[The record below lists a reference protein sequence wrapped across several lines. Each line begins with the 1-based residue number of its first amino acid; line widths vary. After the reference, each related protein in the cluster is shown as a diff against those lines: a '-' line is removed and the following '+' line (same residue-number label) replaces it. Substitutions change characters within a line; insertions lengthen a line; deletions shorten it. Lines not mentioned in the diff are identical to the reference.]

1 MKKLISIICFLLV
14 CTAYISAVDIWT
26 ASSYENI
33 FRDKKKAISDK
44 DSYDLTM
51 VKNESESF
59 QILLRDN
66 QDFIIKEITFSDLK
80 SGTNVISSSNLSY
93 NFVEY
98 VYMKNNSIH
107 QDPKSLIRNGEGY
120 YPDPLSN
127 EKTISVKA
135 NETQPI
141 WITISTPAGCTAGIY
156 AGNVSITTSG
166 GSFKTDLKVKVAD
179 ITIPDPAKAN
189 FRFMHH
195 QQIAGTWF
203 YDATATHHPQ
213 DVIVQ
218 LYKYERWTPKWWE
231 LLDNM
236 AMHLKKSRVN
246 VLFIN
251 TQQLLLDGGTS
262 LNNDVY
268 TFNWSRF
275 DEYIQFFLDR
285 GGINALEGIHFG
297 STIGAVGETFRSY
310 ILIKNDKGE
319 MSSTN
324 ITPMENECRKFYSQF
339 IPALYKH
346 LKEKGWLD
354 IWIQH
359 VGDEAVSDLQHE
371 QYGYYMKLLKQHAPD
386 MQCGDPTF
394 TLKSAKNAVEKGATI
409 VTPIEELYQEYQCS
423 FDSLRSKGVTVYGY
437 NCCGPGNFW
446 LNRFID
452 KPVWNQRSLGWLC
465 YKWNLSGWLH
475 WGWNFWVEWFQDEL
489 HTINDEGFKGDHYS
503 VYPDI
508 KNNKIK
514 SSIRMDAIRD
524 MCEDYEILYI
534 LGQKNH
540 KLALELIDI
549 IASDASWNY
558 TSDINKM
565 IKTRTKLINAC
576 ENHAR

>member
-1 MKKLISIICFLLV
+1 MKRIICLTGFLVILSV
-14 CTAYISAVDIWT
+14 SINATDIWT
-26 ASSYENI
+26 ATSYENI
-33 FRDKKKAISDK
+33 FK
-44 DSYDLTM
+44 DVVKSPSSIHSFDLTM
-51 VKNESESF
+51 VKNEAESF
-59 QILLRDN
+59 QILLRNDKN
-66 QDFIIKEITFSDLK
+66 FTINDVTFSDLR
-80 SGTNVISSSNLSY
+80 SDSNIISSSNISY

-98 VYMKNNSIH
+98 VYMKSNSIH

-127 EKTISVKA
+127 EKEIYVKA

-141 WITISTPAGCTAGIY
+141 WITVFTPSECKKGMYSGVVTINTST
-156 AGNVSITTSG
+156 
-166 GSFKTDLKVKVAD
+166 GSFNTRFNVKIAD
-179 ITIPDPAKAN
+179 ITIPDAANAN
-189 FRFMHH
+189 FKFMHH

-203 YDATATHHPQ
+203 YDATPSHHPQ

-218 LYKYERWTPKWWE
+218 LYKYERWTPQWWK

-246 VLFIN
+246 VLFVN
-251 TQQLLLDGGTS
+251 SQQLLLDGGTS
-262 LNNDVY
+262 LDNGVY

-275 DEYIQFFLDR
+275 DEYIQFFLDK

-310 ILIKNDKGE
+310 ILKRNDEGI
-319 MSSTN
+319 MCSTN
-324 ITPMENECRKFYSQF
+324 MTPMENECEIFYSQF

-346 LKEKGWLD
+346 LQEKGWLK
-354 IWIQH
+354 IWMQH
-359 VGDEAVSDLQHE
+359 VGDEAVSELQHK
-371 QYGYYMKLLKQHAPD
+371 QYGYYMALLKQHAPD

-394 TLKSAKNAVEKGATI
+394 SLKSAKNAVEKGATI
-409 VTPIEELYQEYQCS
+409 VTPIEELYQEYQCN
-423 FDSLRSKGVTVYGY
+423 FDSLRNQGVTIYGY

-465 YKWNLSGWLH
+465 YKWQLSGWLH
-475 WGWNFWVEWFQDEL
+475 WGWNFWVEWFQDKL
-489 HTINDEGFKGDHYS
+489 HTIDEEGFKGDHYS

-534 LGQKNH
+534 LGQKDH
-540 KLALELIDI
+540 KLALELVDMV
-549 IASDASWNY
+549 ASDASGEY
-558 TSDINKM
+558 TRDINK
-565 IKTRTKLINAC
+565 IIDARNKLIEAC
-576 ENHAR
+576 EK